1 MTADT
6 GERPIVNCPKC
17 GTQVDHPGQGHTCV
31 SAPAPVDGLPP
42 RWQAALWALLALA
55 VLFAGLS
62 LVRAAIIA
70 DLIVSP
76 SSQAVTVLS
85 IAVPLALFF
94 AFLGWSNL
102 TKRVID
108 AHDCPVSIVRNWAV
122 SCGSIILFLSYLLP
136 MKTPAGFHL
145 ARAAGAIL
153 LIIGALI
160 TRSKLGR
167 WLANPAAAAAHPGSH
182 HGAGSASAAPAAI
195 VSGSAA
201 PQSASADEAYGRV
214 NLPRSGAQIVG
225 VPLSAEPRPEDWNP
239 SLWDPEVQEDIERRR
254 RRGGS
259 NV

>member
-1 MTADT
+1 M
-6 GERPIVNCPKC
+6 
-17 GTQVDHPGQGHTCV
+17 
-31 SAPAPVDGLPP
+31 
-42 RWQAALWALLALA
+42 
-55 VLFAGLS
+55 LFAGLS

-70 DLIVSP
+70 DLIISP

-85 IAVPLALFF
+85 IAVPLTLFF
-94 AFLGWSNL
+94 AFLAWSNR

-108 AHDCPVSIVRNWAV
+108 SHDCPVAIVRNWAV

-160 TRSKLGR
+160 TRSRLGR
-167 WLANPAAAAAHPGSH
+167 WLANPTAATATPGSH
-182 HGAGSASAAPAAI
+182 HGARSASAAPAMI
-195 VSGSAA
+195 IPGSMI
-201 PQSASADEAYGRV
+201 PQSASGDDANGRV
-214 NLPRSGAQIVG
+214 NLPLGNDDPRRSQPQQPRSGAQIVG
-225 VPLSAEPRPEDWNP
+225 VPLSPEPQPEDWNA